1 MILISIQISK
11 KLVNSDYKNN
21 RVEDPTRITSRKEK
35 QVKLHVKEYFDK
47 AAAKRRDHERRKAE
61 QKEKGGE
68 VSKLS
73 QEGDHDMKKEDDSD
87 GEAGIDITDDEIEKD
102 RQRSDTPGTPRHQL
116 VNGDLLKRKRDGS
129 SGLKDEDP
137 DATPNKRFKSET
149 PPPPPPPPPPP
160 SNEKEVLE
168 ESTLSDMLLE
178 ESGNADNYQDSPEAS
193 CNAHGHYHLGNNP
206 RSQSNSPLME
216 IDLASPPLST
226 FGSRA
231 REISKHTDQQ
241 PKNMRQSP
249 LIFGTAL
256 SVVEGER
263 VGVDQER
270 GYAGMEFEHVQRLQ
284 VRNGV

>member
-1 MILISIQISK
+1 M
-11 KLVNSDYKNN
+11 NSDYKNN

-47 AAAKRRDHERRKAE
+47 AAAKRRDHEKRKTE
-61 QKEKGGE
+61 QKGKGGD
-68 VSKLS
+68 VSKIS
-73 QEGDHDMKKEDDSD
+73 HDGDQDMKREDESD

-102 RQRSDTPGTPRHQL
+102 RQRSETPRTPKHQL
-116 VNGDLLKRKRDGS
+116 VNGELLKRKRDGS
-129 SGLKDEDP
+129 SGIKDEDP

-160 SNEKEVLE
+160 SNEKVPD

-178 ESGNADNYQDSPEAS
+178 ESGNADNYQDSPEVS
-193 CNAHGHYHLGNNP
+193 CNTHRHYLSNDP
-206 RSQSNSPLME
+206 RSQSNSPLMD
-216 IDLASPPLST
+216 IDLAPPPST
-226 FGSRA
+226 FSRT
-231 REISKHTDQQ
+231 RTLSKHTDQ
-241 PKNMRQSP
+241 PKNIQQSP

-256 SVVEGER
+256 SVVEAER
-263 VGVDQER
+263 VDQER

>member
-1 MILISIQISK
+1 MILILVQISK

-47 AAAKRRDHERRKAE
+47 AAAKRRDHERRKTE
-61 QKEKGGE
+61 QREKGGD

-102 RQRSDTPGTPRHQL
+102 RQRSDTPGTPKHQL
-116 VNGDLLKRKRDGS
+116 VNGELLKRKRDGS
-129 SGLKDEDP
+129 SGSKDEDP

-160 SNEKEVLE
+160 SNEKVPE

-193 CNAHGHYHLGNNP
+193 CNAHGHYLSNNP

-216 IDLASPPLST
+216 IDLAPPLST
-226 FGSRA
+226 FSRA
-231 REISKHTDQQ
+231 RAMSKHTDQA
-241 PKNMRQSP
+241 KNMQQSP

-263 VGVDQER
+263 VVDQER

>member
-1 MILISIQISK
+1 M
-11 KLVNSDYKNN
+11 NSDYKNN

-47 AAAKRRDHERRKAE
+47 AAAKRRDHERRKTE
-61 QKEKGGE
+61 QKEKGGDA
-68 VSKLS
+68 SKPS

-87 GEAGIDITDDEIEKD
+87 EEAVIDITDDEIEKD
-102 RQRSDTPGTPRHQL
+102 RQRSDTPGTPKHQL
-116 VNGDLLKRKRDGS
+116 ANGEPLKRKRDGS

-160 SNEKEVLE
+160 SNEKVPE

-193 CNAHGHYHLGNNP
+193 CNAHGHYLSNNP

-216 IDLASPPLST
+216 IDLAPPLSN
-226 FGSRA
+226 FSRA
-231 REISKHTDQQ
+231 RAISKHTDQ
-241 PKNMRQSP
+241 PKHMQQSP

-263 VGVDQER
+263 VDQER

>member
-1 MILISIQISK
+1 M
-11 KLVNSDYKNN
+11 NSDYKNN

-61 QKEKGGE
+61 QKEKGGD

-73 QEGDHDMKKEDDSD
+73 QLGDHDMKKEDYSD
-87 GEAGIDITDDEIEKD
+87 GEAGIDITDDEIEKE
-102 RQRSDTPGTPRHQL
+102 RQRSDTPGTPKHQL
-116 VNGDLLKRKRDGS
+116 VNGELLKRKRDGS

-160 SNEKEVLE
+160 SNEKVPE

-193 CNAHGHYHLGNNP
+193 CNAHGHYLSNNP

-216 IDLASPPLST
+216 IDLAPPPST
-226 FGSRA
+226 FSRA
-231 REISKHTDQQ
+231 RAISKHTDQ
-241 PKNMRQSP
+241 PKNMQQSP

-263 VGVDQER
+263 VDQER

-284 VRNGV
+284 VGNGV